1 MMHVPGFAPREIS
14 TLLIREVIEEH
25 AEDAAMLWRLHERGA
40 GSPIY
45 ELRDL
50 ELLDERIVAHLDGL
64 LTAGAAGLA
73 LARRGL
79 ADASPSV
86 VFVVAYLAFSRA
98 DMDAI
103 RQIVLVALAN
113 ARLMDALVA
122 ALSWLELRDLES
134 PLQLLRRSERAEC
147 RRLAVAVTAAHRVQ
161 SEGEFRSAATDPD
174 AELRRRALRA
184 IGETKCPNL
193 APVLRDALEDPDPQC
208 RFWASWS
215 AALFADQVA
224 AQDAFNAGIDDPEL
238 SGFAIEIAMRAGDPG
253 WARGVV
259 RSLAKNPSTLR
270 QAIDAAGALGDP
282 TVIPW
287 LLQMT
292 EQPAVAG
299 VAAHAFAM
307 ITGVDLEAAAF
318 KQDAPADAPE
328 AHEDD
333 ADMRWPSS
341 KGLAAWWQCEQHRF
355 NPGQRYLGGAPVSPT
370 AAVHVL
376 QNGYQRQRRGAAI
389 ELARLRKDAI
399 LFPITARADWQ
410 RRRLG
415 L

>member
-1 MMHVPGFAPREIS
+1 MLHIPGFAPREIS
-14 TLLIREVIEEH
+14 TLLNGEVIEEH
-25 AEDAAMLWRLHERGA
+25 AEDAGMLWRLHERGV

-50 ELLDERIVAHLDGL
+50 ELLDERIVAHLEGL
-64 LTAGAAGLA
+64 LTAGSAGLA

-79 ADASPSV
+79 ATDAPGAA
-86 VFVVAYLAFSRA
+86 FVVAYVAFSLA
-98 DMDAI
+98 DLDAM
-103 RQIVLVALAN
+103 RQIVQVALAN
-113 ARLMDALVA
+113 ARFMDALVA
-122 ALSWLELRDLES
+122 ALSWLDLKDIES
-134 PLQLLRRSERAEC
+134 PLRLLRRSERAEY

-161 SEGEFRSAATDPD
+161 SEEEFRSAATDAD
-174 AELRRRALRA
+174 AELRVRALRA
-184 IGETKCPNL
+184 IGETKCSNL
-193 APVLRDALEDPDPQC
+193 VPIVRDRREDPDVRC
-208 RFWASWS
+208 RFWGAWS
-215 AALFADQVA
+215 AALFGDEVA
-224 AQDAFNAGIDDPEL
+224 AEDAFNTGIEDPEL

-253 WARGVV
+253 WARGLI
-259 RSLAKNPSTLR
+259 RSLAKNELTLR

-287 LLQMT
+287 LLQMI

-299 VAAHAFAM
+299 VAANAFAM
-307 ITGVDLEAAAF
+307 ITGVDLEAAPF

-341 KGLAAWWQCEQHRF
+341 KGLTAWWHGEQHRF
-355 NPGQRYLGGAPVSPT
+355 IPGQRFLAGAPVSEPV
-370 AAVHVL
+370 ALQVL
-376 QNGYQRQRRGAAI
+376 HTGYQRQRRGAAI

-410 RRRLG
+410 RRRLAI
-415 L
+415 